1 MKTKTAMKE
10 MRKEK
15 EFDCSAASALPNFC
29 VSFPQPMIFWNAL
42 RWTSL
47 YAQVACV
54 INKTERG
61 VASGRIRVSKRRTAL
76 CLLLLPITLLMA
88 KTLRSQSQNSPKK
101 SAKTV
106 GQNPSAKSPL
116 KKLTPAAQQWVDAT
130 MRKMS
135 VEEKIGQLLFTTYHG
150 TFTSTDSPPYQQ
162 MLHSVKDLHVGGF
175 IIVTH
180 IGPLG
185 IEKSQAYPTAALNN
199 ELQTKAKIP
208 LLVGAD
214 FERGSAMRLDEG
226 TSFPT
231 NMALAAAGNPKD
243 AYTMGKITAI
253 EARDVGV
260 HWIYAPVAD
269 VNNNP
274 ENPIVNTRSF
284 GEDPARVAEFVSE
297 YVRGVN
303 ENGGLATAKHFPG
316 HGDTAAD
323 SHIDLPVIKADRA
336 RLDAL
341 ELVPFRAAIEAGVG
355 SIMTG
360 HLNVPSLEP
369 DPNTP
374 ATLSNNILTGVL
386 RDQLGFQGLVITDAM
401 DMGGITVRF
410 APGEAAVRAVL
421 AGADALLMPPVPDAA
436 FEALQEAV
444 KSGRISKER
453 LDASV
458 RRILEAKARLGLEK
472 NRLVD
477 LGALNTRFAS
487 VNWQREAQDISDR
500 GITLLRDTPK
510 RLPLDATRPSR
521 ALLLAFYADPE
532 PYPGEDLERELRKRF
547 DSVTTLRAD
556 TRFVSA
562 ANLKLPSPDSYD
574 VALLALFVRVSDR
587 KGNVDVPAEQ
597 SALAEQVYKAGKP
610 VITVAFGSPYL
621 IERFPQAETWLGAFG
636 ISDVAQISVARALF
650 GEIPVRGHLPVTI
663 PGIGLKTGFGIEVP
677 ADAMK
682 LQPMDVREEAR
693 LQPAFDV
700 IEAAVKDKAFPGA
713 TLAIGYKGKVSVHAF
728 GKLSYDANS
737 PSVNTGTLYDIASLT
752 KVVGTTTISEKL
764 VEHDF
769 PVALDLDAKVER
781 YLPEWISS
789 GSQLEWRHRVTVR
802 HLLTHTSGL
811 PAFKEYWRT
820 SKGKQDTLNRIFAEP
835 LEYEPG
841 TKMIYSDLGIILLA
855 EIIHRLTGKT
865 MDELARE
872 NIFSPLGMNHTMYL
886 PPKKIW
892 PAIAPTEIDNQ
903 LRHRLIQGEVHDEN
917 AFAIGGVSGH
927 AGLFSTA
934 PDLAVFCHMELNG
947 GVYGHAQIVKR
958 ATIAQFTV
966 PQELSK
972 GTRTLGWVVPTE
984 GSFMGHFYGPHAFGH
999 TGFTGTSIY
1008 IDPDRQLFV
1017 VLLTNRVNPTREN
1030 MKISKVRPALHD
1042 AVVQSLGL
1050 ATSVAPAN

>member
-1 MKTKTAMKE
+1 M
-10 MRKEK
+10 
-15 EFDCSAASALPNFC
+15 
-29 VSFPQPMIFWNAL
+29 
-42 RWTSL
+42 
-47 YAQVACV
+47 
-54 INKTERG
+54 
-61 VASGRIRVSKRRTAL
+61 SKRRSVL
-76 CLLLLPITLLMA
+76 CLLVLPITIFMA
-88 KTLRSQSQNSPKK
+88 KNLRSQSQSSPKK
-101 SAKTV
+101 SSPTAA
-106 GQNPSAKSPL
+106 QNSSGKSAL
-116 KKLTPAAQQWVDAT
+116 KKLTPTAQQWVNAT
-130 MRKMS
+130 LAKMS
-135 VEEKIGQLLFTTYHG
+135 TDEKVGQLLFTTYHG
-150 TFTSTDSPPYQQ
+150 TFTSTDSPAYQQ
-162 MLHSVKDLHVGGF
+162 MLHFVNDLHAGGF
-175 IIVTH
+175 IIVTR

-199 ELQTKAKIP
+199 ELQAKAKIP
-208 LLVGAD
+208 LLIGAD
-214 FERGSAMRLDEG
+214 FERGSGMRLDEG

-231 NMALAAAGNPKD
+231 QMALAAAGDPKD

-274 ENPIVNTRSF
+274 ENPIINTRSF

-336 RLDAL
+336 RLDEL

-374 ATLSNNILTGVL
+374 ATLSHNILTGVL
-386 RDQLGFQGLVITDAM
+386 REQLGFEGLVITDAM

-421 AGADALLMPPVPDAA
+421 AGADVLLMPPVPDAA
-436 FEALQEAV
+436 YEALQVAV
-444 KSGRISKER
+444 KSGRISAER

-472 NRLVD
+472 DRFAD
-477 LGALNTRFAS
+477 LAALNTKFAS
-487 VNWQREAQDISDR
+487 VNWQKEAQDISDR
-500 GITLLRDTPK
+500 GMTLLRDTPK
-510 RLPLDATRPSR
+510 RLPLDATKPSR

-562 ANLKLPSPDSYD
+562 ANLKLPPPDSYD
-574 VALLALFVRVSDR
+574 LALLALFVRVSDR

-597 SALAEQVYKAGKP
+597 AALAEQVYKAGKP
-610 VITVAFGSPYL
+610 VITIALGSPYL

-636 ISDVAQISVARALF
+636 ISDVAQISAARALF
-650 GEIPVRGHLPVTI
+650 GEIPIRGHLPVTI
-663 PGIGLKTGFGIEVP
+663 PGIGLKAGFGIEVP
-677 ADAMK
+677 ADPMELA
-682 LQPMDVREEAR
+682 PMDVRAEAQ

-700 IEAAVKDKAFPGA
+700 IEAAIKDKAFPGA
-713 TLAIGYKGKVSVHAF
+713 TLAIGYKGQVSIHPF
-728 GKLSYDANS
+728 GKLSYDAKS
-737 PSVNTGTLYDIASLT
+737 PSVNTDTMYDVASLT
-752 KVVGTTTISEKL
+752 KVVGTTTIAEKL
-764 VEHDF
+764 VEGDF
-769 PVALDLDAKVER
+769 PVPLDLDAKVER
-781 YLPEWISS
+781 YLPGWVAPPAPGKGLKNPFERNPME
-789 GSQLEWRHRVTVR
+789 LEWRHRVTVR

-820 SKGKQDTLNRIFAEP
+820 SKGKQDTLDHIFAEP

-865 MDELARE
+865 LDVLTHE
-872 NIFSPLGMNHTMYL
+872 NIFGPLGMNHTTYL

-892 PAIAPTEIDNQ
+892 PTIAPTEIDNQ

-917 AFAIGGVSGH
+917 SFAIGGVSGH

-934 PDLAVFCHMELNG
+934 RDLAAFCQMELNG
-947 GVYGHAQIVKR
+947 GVYAHQRIVR
-958 ATIAQFTV
+958 RSTIAQFTV
-966 PQELSK
+966 PQELSN
-972 GTRTLGWVVPTE
+972 GTRTLGWVVPSE
-984 GSFMGHFYGPHAFGH
+984 GSFMGHFYGSHSYGH

-1017 VLLTNRVNPTREN
+1017 VLLTNRVHPTREN
-1030 MKISKVRPALHD
+1030 MKIAKVRVALHD
-1042 AVVQSLGL
+1042 AVMQSLGL
-1050 ATSVAPAN
+1050 ATAAAPAN